1 MTKQQKAT
9 SYHEAGHVAA
19 HLYYS
24 IPFEYVTIVPNDTC
38 RGHVHSN
45 MDKKIFEIFEIGDPT
60 AEEERYFKHEMIILM
75 AGGAAE
81 QKYRGIKSFPKGCEN
96 DYRSLATYCERG
108 LGLYDKSLFYYSKF
122 IIE

>member
-1 MTKQQKAT
+1 MIEESLMYDKTTKSNIISRSRACC
-9 SYHEAGHVAA
+9 S

-45 MDKKIFEIFEIGDPT
+45 MDKKIFEILEIGDPT

-108 LGLYDKSLFYYSKF
+108 LGLYDKSLFY
-122 IIE
+122 